1 MIEVSRGVAQ
11 PSTTLQPAELA
22 KRVLRREWENLS
34 SRERSIIE
42 AVLKRVTLS
51 HQTDSEFQEVRTYGE
66 RLSDRIAA
74 LGGSWGF
81 IITFLLVLAAW
92 AVLNSAILGPRREAF
107 DPYPYIL
114 LNLLLSMLAAL
125 QAPVILMSQNRQAA
139 RDRLQA
145 QHDYEVNLK
154 AELEVRLLH
163 EKMDMFRDT
172 QFADL
177 VRMQQD
183 QIQKLERLL
192 AAALA
197 EPPSD
202 TREALARQKTA

>member
-1 MIEVSRGVAQ
+1 MIDAAEEVANKPAMTPQ
-11 PSTTLQPAELA
+11 PQELT
-22 KRVLRREWENLS
+22 KRLLRREWENLS
-34 SRERSIIE
+34 PRERRVIE

-51 HQTDSEFQEVRTYGE
+51 HETDGEFQEARTYGE

-92 AVLNSAILGPRREAF
+92 AVLNTAILGPRREAF

-114 LNLLLSMLAAL
+114 LNLFLSMLAAL

-163 EKMDMFRDT
+163 EKIDLFRDT

-192 AAALA
+192 VASLA

-202 TREALARQKTA
+202 TRETLPS

>member
-1 MIEVSRGVAQ
+1 MIDAAEEVANKPAMTPQ
-11 PSTTLQPAELA
+11 PQELT
-22 KRVLRREWENLS
+22 KRLLRREWENLS
-34 SRERSIIE
+34 SRERRVIE

-51 HQTDSEFQEVRTYGE
+51 HQTDGEFQEARTYGE

-81 IITFLLVLAAW
+81 IITFLFVLAAW
-92 AVLNSAILGPRREAF
+92 AVVNTAILGPRREAF

-114 LNLLLSMLAAL
+114 LNLFLSMLAAL

-163 EKMDMFRDT
+163 EKIDLFRDT
-172 QFADL
+172 QFAEL

-192 AAALA
+192 A
-197 EPPSD
+197 
-202 TREALARQKTA
+202 

>member
-1 MIEVSRGVAQ
+1 MIDAAEQVADTPSKTSQ
-11 PSTTLQPAELA
+11 PQELA
-22 KRVLRREWENLS
+22 KRLLRKEWENLS
-34 SRERSIIE
+34 SRERRVIQ

-51 HQTDSEFQEVRTYGE
+51 HQTDGEFQEAQTYGE

-81 IITFLLVLAAW
+81 IVTFLIILAAW
-92 AVLNSAILGPRREAF
+92 AVLNTAILGPGREAF

-114 LNLLLSMLAAL
+114 LNLFLSMLAAL

-145 QHDYEVNLK
+145 QHDYEINLK

-163 EKMDMFRDT
+163 EKIDLFRDT
-172 QFADL
+172 QFAEL
-177 VRMQQD
+177 IRMQQD

-192 AAALA
+192 EASLA
-197 EPPSD
+197 EP
-202 TREALARQKTA
+202 Q